1 MPRPPRID
9 LPGLPQHVVVRG
21 HNRADIFFDELGR
34 RLFLKYLKLA
44 LAKGGC
50 ELHAFVLMSNHVHF
64 VITGRQRSA
73 VSDLMHSVQRRY
85 SRFVNRRLDRRGT
98 LFEGRF
104 YSSTVQTETYL
115 LACMRYIELNPVRAG
130 IVQFPW
136 LYPWSSYRDNA
147 GGRPGGLLTPHSEYL
162 ALATRPERRAV
173 AYRRLFD
180 QALEAP
186 YLDAFRRG
194 GRLGEAVGS
203 AQFKA
208 DLQRDLGRHVAA
220 DRRGRPRTPAP
231 EKSNLVLII

>member
-1 MPRPPRID
+1 MPRRPRID

-34 RLFLKYLKLA
+34 RVFLKYLKLG

-50 ELHAFVLMSNHVHF
+50 ELHAFVLMSNHVHLLL
-64 VITGRQRSA
+64 TGRETSA
-73 VSDLMHSVQRRY
+73 ISNLMHALQRRY
-85 SRFVNRRLDRRGT
+85 SRFVNLKLDRRGT

-104 YSSTVQTETYL
+104 YSSIVQTQAYL

-136 LYPWSSYRDNA
+136 LYRWSSYRDNA

-162 ALATRPERRAV
+162 GLATHHEHRAV
-173 AYRRLFD
+173 AYRALFD
-180 QALEAP
+180 RTLEES
-186 YLDAFRRG
+186 YLEAFRRG

-203 AQFKA
+203 AQFKEA
-208 DLQRDLGRHVAA
+208 LERDLGRRVAA
-220 DRRGRPRTPAP
+220 DRRGRPRAKEG
-231 EKSNLVLII
+231 EKSNLVLFI